1 MAIYYLCP
9 DFGPP
14 SGGTRVI
21 YRHVDILAK
30 NGIDAYVV
38 HERQNFRCRWFEN
51 DTPVLGWSR
60 RRAGADHS
68 LPKRTVRYARRGF
81 RRTPS
86 DRPFLPLLEPPS
98 FAIASDDVVVIPE
111 TFGPRL
117 ADIAP
122 GVPKVIFNQNVYFT
136 YFYYPGDPRDV
147 EFPYR
152 HPDVVATFAISE
164 DSRRFMEYVFPAH
177 RIHRV
182 RWSIDPKRFH
192 FEEPK
197 LPRICYMPRRG
208 SDDAAH
214 VLATLAA
221 RKALGDFEIMAISG
235 LGEDDVASR
244 LRQSLVFLSLGYH
257 EGLPRPPAEAMACG
271 AIVVGYDGFGG
282 REYLLPDLAYPV
294 PAGDL
299 AEFARRLEEVLR
311 VHSKQPE
318 LLRERAVRAAS
329 FIAETYAPKR
339 EEEEL
344 LAAWDDVVAGVRRTP

>member
-1 MAIYYLCP
+1 MTIYYLCP
-9 DFGPP
+9 DLGEPA
-14 SGGTRVI
+14 GGTRVI

-38 HERQNFRCRWFEN
+38 HERQGFRCRWFEN
-51 DTPVLGWSR
+51 ETPVLGWSR
-60 RRAGADHS
+60 RRAGTDHL
-68 LPKRTVRYARRGF
+68 LPKRAVRYAQRGF
-81 RRTPS
+81 QRVPS
-86 DRPFLPLLEPPS
+86 DRPFIPLLEPPS
-98 FAIASDDVVVIPE
+98 FAISSDDVVVIPE
-111 TFGPRL
+111 IFGPRL

-136 YFYYPGDPRDV
+136 YFYYPSDPRDV
-147 EFPYR
+147 ESPYR
-152 HPDVVATFAISE
+152 HPDVIATLVISD
-164 DSRRFMEYVFPAH
+164 DSRRFMEFIFPDH
-177 RIHRV
+177 PIHRV
-182 RWSIDPKRFH
+182 RWSIDPKHFH

-197 LPRICYMPRRG
+197 LPRISYMPRRG

-221 RKALGDFEIMAISG
+221 RKVLGDVEIMPMSG
-235 LGEDDVASR
+235 LGENEVAKR

-294 PAGDL
+294 PTGDL

-311 VHSKQPE
+311 LHSRQPE
-318 LLRERAVRAAS
+318 QLRERARRAAS
-329 FIAETYAPKR
+329 FIAEYYSPTR

-344 LAAWDDVVAGVRRTP
+344 LAAWDDVKADLRQTR